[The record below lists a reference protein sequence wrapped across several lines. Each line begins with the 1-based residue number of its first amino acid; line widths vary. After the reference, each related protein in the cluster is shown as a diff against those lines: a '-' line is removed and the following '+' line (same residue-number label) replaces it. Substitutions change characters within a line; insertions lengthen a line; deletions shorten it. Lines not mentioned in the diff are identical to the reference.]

1 MKYPKSEAIH
11 EAQLQEIP
19 AYASLEGT
27 KSERANGL
35 RVMNEATQDFQGV
48 SHASL
53 TSHWNNFSN
62 LDGNNSGRPGLMKS
76 DYYRFRPGEAPPS
89 LRNYK
94 EVIQRC
100 DEAYQHVGLIK
111 NVIDL
116 MGDFACQGIRVS
128 HPNKKIEKFFRNW
141 WARVGGSERSER
153 FCNNLFRTGNVV
165 VRKHTAKITAKIEEM
180 IYKSMAEA
188 DMDVSVKKITSKE
201 IPFKYIFLEPTTVE
215 VVGGPLANFVGNPR
229 YKINLSNALRKF
241 INSPSNEEEKALIA
255 ELPQDIVNAAK
266 TSRSYILPSD
276 KTRVFHYKKDD
287 WQMWANPM
295 IYSILDDVSTLEKL
309 RLADMAALDG
319 AISNIRIFKLGSL
332 EHKIAPSKT
341 AAAKLASIL
350 QNNVGGGT
358 IDLIWG
364 PDLEFIESK
373 SVVYQFLGEEKYKPT
388 YAAIYNGLGVPPTL
402 TGGGGTG
409 TTNNF
414 IALRTLIQRLQYCR
428 NVLLSFWNAELAEVQ
443 KAMGFRFPA
452 KIEFDIDILEDVSV
466 VRALLVQ
473 LADRNLIS
481 EELLQERFG
490 HDPELEEVRI
500 NRESKERNTNKRPN
514 KASPFHDPQFG
525 YALKKM
531 ALQTG
536 LSTPSQ
542 VGLSPDAPTYEMMT
556 YEGNPN
562 EKTLLDIKGEQ
573 AIKLAQMAPKT
584 APGGTSTTKKK
595 GVPQQ
600 GRPKNS
606 KDTIKRKTKKFTPK
620 LKASL
625 EVWLKNAQAS
635 ISENVNEMFLKM
647 VNKKTMRSLSNEE
660 VKKIE
665 KIKFELLFN
674 TKPFDIITPTYIYG
688 ILNKS
693 SNKDI
698 YRTYE
703 SWIHDISGTVGRQLT
718 MEELKQIQ
726 ITLYTNLLDG
736 V

>member
-1 MKYPKSEAIH
+1 MKYPKSQAIH
-11 EAQLQEIP
+11 EEALRELP
-19 AYASLEGT
+19 AYVSLDGT
-27 KSERANGL
+27 KAEKAKGMKT
-35 RVMNEATQDFQGV
+35 MNEATEDFQGV

-53 TSHWNNFSN
+53 SSHWNNFSN
-62 LDGNNSGRPGLMKS
+62 LDGNTSGRPGLMKS
-76 DYYRFRPGEAPPS
+76 DYYKFRPGEATPS
-89 LRNYK
+89 LRDHK
-94 EVIQRC
+94 AVIHRC

-116 MGDFACQGIRVS
+116 MGDFACQGIRIS

-141 WARVGGSERSER
+141 FARVSGTDRSER

-188 DMDVSVKKITSKE
+188 DMDVPVKRVSIKE
-201 IPFKYIFLEPTTVE
+201 IPFKYIFLEPSTVD
-215 VVGGPLANFVGNPR
+215 VVGGPLANFIGNPR
-229 YKINLSNALRKF
+229 YKINLSQSLRKF
-241 INSPSNEEEKALIA
+241 INSPANEEEKALIA
-255 ELPQDIVNAAK
+255 ELPADIVAAAR
-266 TSRSYILPSD
+266 TSRAYILPSD

-287 WQMWANPM
+287 WQIWANPM
-295 IYSILDDVSTLEKL
+295 IYSILDDIAVLEKL

-332 EHKIAPSKT
+332 EHKIAPSKA
-341 AAAKLASIL
+341 AAAKLAGIL

-373 SVVYQFLGEEKYKPT
+373 STVHQFLGEEKYKPH

-428 NVLLSFWNAELAEVQ
+428 SVLLKFWNEELAEVQ

-452 KIEFDIDILEDVSV
+452 KVEFDIDILEDVSV
-466 VRALLVQ
+466 VRALLIQ
-473 LADRNLIS
+473 LADRNVIS
-481 EELLQERFG
+481 DELLQERFG
-490 HDPELEEVRI
+490 HDPELEQVRL
-500 NRESKERNTNKRPN
+500 NREGKERNTNKRPN
-514 KASPFHDPQFG
+514 KAGPFHDPQFG

-542 VGLSPDAPTYEMMT
+542 VGLAIDAPTYEMEM
-556 YEGNPN
+556 YEGNPK

-573 AIKLAQMAPKT
+573 AVKLAEMAPKVSS
-584 APGGTSTTKKK
+584 APSSTKKK

-606 KDTIKRKTKKFTPK
+606 KDSTKRKTKKFSPK
-620 LKASL
+620 LKAQL
-625 EVWLKNAQAS
+625 GVWVRNAQAT
-635 ISENVNEMFLKM
+635 ISESVNDMFLKM
-647 VNKKTMRSLSNEE
+647 VGKKTMRSLSNEE
-660 VKKIE
+660 VRQSE

-674 TKPFDIITPTYIYG
+674 TKPFEVITPTYIYG
-688 ILNKS
+688 ILSKP
-693 SNKDI
+693 SNKPI
-698 YRTYE
+698 YQTYE
-703 SWIHDISGTVGRQLT
+703 SWIGDIGKSLGRQLT

-726 ITLYTNLLDG
+726 STLYINILDG